1 MRKIVIILSV
11 ILSLVI
17 AIAPAVFTETTCS
30 VVEVEDFD
38 DCKVVTV
45 ETDGNL
51 YQFYVDADIDAD
63 LTNVITD
70 ITTAEGKVYS
80 AKIKALMSAGVVD
93 INKLA
98 KEMHYI

>member
-51 YQFYVDADIDAD
+51 YQFYVDADAD
-63 LTNVITD
+63 DWNTKTECTVIFNN
-70 ITTAEGKVYS
+70 E
-80 AKIKALMSAGVVD
+80 KIVQAW
-93 INKLA
+93 
-98 KEMHYI
+98 